1 MKKWIAVLLCVATI
15 FSLASCGATNTA
27 SADKTGDTTT
37 DAAAD
42 NTDETGNGAEETPV

>member
-37 DAAAD
+37 D